1 MTQICHKHEDGIYLC
16 LYFIA
21 LNPTVGTD
29 QWDLSTQFRTAA
41 ICLLFPNT
49 CTATSIYYI
58 FVTFM
63 WAKTLSASPSYMQYL
78 YLLSALQQR
87 IMLFKNVCQC
97 STSATWTT
105 SNPSYLLSV
114 LYIGFLLEMKW
125 RFSPSKHSVICEKG
139 NTKDHLQN
147 GRRCWLMANTQ
158 EVSIITPSHAK
169 VQLVCA

>member
-1 MTQICHKHEDGIYLC
+1 MSFIPKHLYSYIYSLYICHLHVRENSFSFSLVTC
-16 LYFIA
+16 
-21 LNPTVGTD
+21 N
-29 QWDLSTQFRTAA
+29 
-41 ICLLFPNT
+41 IC
-49 CTATSIYYI
+49 TSC
-58 FVTFM
+58 
-63 WAKTLSASPSYMQYL
+63 
-78 YLLSALQQR
+78 LQQR
-87 IMLFKNVCQC
+87 IMLFKNVCQY

-158 EVSIITPSHAK
+158 KFLSLYLLMQRYSLFVLKMKSFWRPVLNWGMSSIRNYESSQAFPPLSPNAWH
-169 VQLVCA
+169 LSCPDLL